1 MFLFAISLS
10 FFRFLNNHLT
20 LIFGISIKEEEL
32 QRDMLFNNWNISQS
46 EFKSRFQEVMPHY
59 SAYKPSL
66 ELEKKIFNE
75 TVIII
80 AAITIILGII
90 YLIIFHA

>member
-1 MFLFAISLS
+1 
-10 FFRFLNNHLT
+10 
-20 LIFGISIKEEEL
+20 
-32 QRDMLFNNWNISQS
+32 
-46 EFKSRFQEVMPHY
+46 MPHY

-66 ELEKKIFNE
+66 ELEKKSFNE

-90 YLIIFHA
+90 YLNNFPCLILLLKFSMYPLQIEWKAISLHSIRFISD